1 MYTYRYMIKSTTCK
15 VWGRPKTLVGKAS
28 LGRLELM
35 VARTGYPRRV
45 VEFSLERCLQ
55 LPVKAFP

>member
-1 MYTYRYMIKSTTCK
+1 MIKSTTCK